1 MAKGK
6 ILITLML
13 LALMIIPASALV
25 PTSFDVKIVTFVY
38 DYGKYVPRWNNV
50 FKPGETLK
58 LYLGLGDLND
68 NVGAI
73 AIDFVIYVKDP
84 NGFVVYKKVI
94 EVRKLGYYDHI
105 YEVVD
110 IPIDEHWL
118 SGKYTIEAYAFDVL
132 NYQEVLKSYTRYNV
146 FSGSGG
152 GEIKTISR
160 KDAPY
165 VKRVITFYVN
175 PNADTTPP
183 NRFIIA
189 DSKFKSRILPVNV
202 PNELNVVVFNNYPKD
217 GRLKIALKVD
227 NKIVDEKT
235 ISLKGYEAKSIDL
248 TIPPLN
254 KGTHTIRVV
263 AFGEHVAYL
272 STPPI
277 FLKPLLFDK
286 PILVARVCNGNII
299 YSPNDYVLGSVGA
312 SSINNVNVEQA
323 IKIFNETGF
332 SLNKESAEMAVTNIL
347 AYAYINHVKYGTIKV
362 ALLEGSDD
370 RAERVLPALLDYVK
384 RVSKAPV
391 EYVGLRGYD
400 ELQDVNVLFYVGNTV
415 PNIPSLEYFFKKGG
429 VLVIDNTDYWK
440 DLKDAISSKA
450 YFLENWSG
458 LTFSDELYKSYY
470 DFNVNKVVTITISH
484 HIPPRF
490 VYSDLTTSKFLVDVG
505 TPVNISFIV
514 KNIGGSG
521 SEKVQV
527 TINGKV
533 VYSKELYLRKG
544 EEKRISFS
552 YTPTV
557 EGSYKVQIVGTNLIK
572 IFFAEGKGGSVT
584 SKVTPT
590 PTPVEKKRAGAGLVV
605 GSAALLAVLVIVRML
620 LRE

>member
-6 ILITLML
+6 ILITLTL
-13 LALMIIPASALV
+13 LVLMIFPVSALL
-25 PTSFDVKIVTFVY
+25 PTAFDVKIVTFVY
-38 DYGKYVPRWNNV
+38 DYGKYVPRWNDV
-50 FKPGETLK
+50 FKPGDTLK

-73 AIDFVIYVKDP
+73 AIDFVVYVKDP

-132 NYQEVLKSYTRYNV
+132 DYQEVLKSYTRYDV

-165 VKRVITFYVN
+165 VKSVLTFYVN

-183 NRFIIA
+183 NRFIVTNTR
-189 DSKFKSRILPVNV
+189 FKSRVLPVNI
-202 PNELNVVVFNNYPKD
+202 PNKLEVTVLNNYPKD
-217 GRLKIALKVD
+217 GELKVALKVD
-227 NKIVDEKT
+227 GKIVDEKEL
-235 ISLKGYEAKSIDL
+235 SLKGYEAKSIEL
-248 TIPPLN
+248 TVPPLS
-254 KGTHTIRVV
+254 KGTHIIKVV
-263 AFGEHVAYL
+263 AFEDHVAYVN
-272 STPPI
+272 TPPI
-277 FLKPLLFDK
+277 FIKPLLFDK
-286 PILVARVCNGNII
+286 PMLVAKVCNGNII

-312 SSINNVNVEQA
+312 SATNDVNVKQA
-323 IKIFNETGF
+323 VSIFNSSEF
-332 SLNKESAEMAVTNIL
+332 SLNKESAEMAITNIL
-347 AYAYINHVKYGTIKV
+347 AYAYINHVRYGTIKV
-362 ALLEGSDD
+362 ALLKGSDEK
-370 RAERVLPALLDYVK
+370 AEIILPALLNYVK
-384 RVSKAPV
+384 KVSKAPV
-391 EYVGLRGYD
+391 EYVGVRGYND
-400 ELQDVNVLFYVGNTV
+400 LWDVNVLIYVGKSV
-415 PNIPSLEYFFKKGG
+415 PDIPSLEYFFKKGG
-429 VLVIDNTDYWK
+429 VLVIDDTDYWT
-440 DLKDAISSKA
+440 DLKDSISSQA
-450 YFLENWSG
+450 YVLENWSG
-458 LTFSDELYKSYY
+458 LTFSDELYKSFY

-484 HIPPRF
+484 HIPPKF

-505 TPVNISFIV
+505 TPVDVSFIA
-514 KNIGGSG
+514 KNIGGPG

-533 VYSKELYLRKG
+533 VFSKEIFLNKG
-544 EEKRISFS
+544 ESKKISFTF
-552 YTPTV
+552 TPEA
-557 EGSYKVQIVGTNLIK
+557 EGSYKVQIVGTSLMK
-572 IFFAEGKGGSVT
+572 IFFAKGKSTITT
-584 SKVTPT
+584 SEVTPT
-590 PTPVEKKRAGAGLVV
+590 PAPVQEKKRGAGLVV